1 MKVTTSSVGNILREA
16 DPLADRLGDARGEVI
31 IVSAESGLFAAWQSS
46 LGFCGTMPVG
56 SNFVLA
62 VSDSEPSRP
71 DHLVGIVQAAKG
83 AVAARMKEAVIAG
96 NQAPV

>member
-46 LGFCGTMPVG
+46 LGFCGTMPFE
-56 SNFVLA
+56 SYLVLA
-62 VSDSEPSRP
+62 ARSSRICSEKSNLR
-71 DHLVGIVQAAKG
+71 H
-83 AVAARMKEAVIAG
+83 AARI
-96 NQAPV
+96 